1 MFSLINTKNT
11 HFQGLTPFMVT
22 NLALLACF
30 LISSCKSENKS
41 TTSNPTQISNS
52 VSTSEK
58 RIISK
63 NVHID
68 GSVQKSKICDIAGKK
83 NLNSDDFAKIE
94 NGLRELA
101 NSDPFQVLD
110 FFSSDYPNF
119 GAYDFA
125 SKVLN
130 IALSNINHTDLSIWI
145 VKQPSDSY
153 AVGLAMDEIAKANDP
168 VIIQDLLDT
177 TKKSSNIEML
187 NVLFS
192 SLAKNDPQQAI
203 DILDQSNLS
212 QNQKNELNGQI
223 ALTISHDD
231 PESAI
236 VMLKSRP
243 KQNTDPGVYAMIVA
257 HWVNSDSDA
266 AFDHIRKSNPDDLVM
281 LLMNPISK
289 GFMMKRENL
298 KNILDI
304 LEVHALTSDV
314 IPAHRQVIVELSR
327 NNAAQAL
334 DSLTK
339 INSSPYKNNLIKDV
353 ISTIAKTNLNEAL
366 SFVGKLSADE
376 KHQGMRGIAATLAVE
391 DFDAAIKLAGTEV
404 DITSRDMLREIA
416 RVSVGYN
423 SQNAVTM
430 IENDDISAKVGTDFR
445 NEIIKH
451 TVQNWAKQ
459 DREAAQQWVEKLPVA
474 DQSKGVQGLVASWM
488 KTDPIAASEW
498 LSQQPAGPARDA
510 GAQEII
516 NQIKDTDPEMAEQW
530 RKSMTPKT
538 E

>member
-1 MFSLINTKNT
+1 MIS
-11 HFQGLTPFMVT
+11 PYT

-41 TTSNPTQISNS
+41 NSSNPNQISNFT
-52 VSTSEK
+52 STSEK

-68 GSVQKSKICDIAGKK
+68 GSVQKAKICDIAGKK
-83 NLNSDDFAKIE
+83 NLNSDDFTNIE

-101 NSDPFQVLD
+101 ISDPFQVLD

-125 SKVLN
+125 SKVLK
-130 IALSNINHTDLSIWI
+130 IALSNIDHTDLSIWV
-145 VKQPSDSY
+145 VKQRSDSY

-168 VIIQDLLDT
+168 VIIQNLLDV

-192 SLAKNDPQQAI
+192 SLARNDPQQAI

-223 ALTISHDD
+223 ALTISYDD
-231 PESAI
+231 PKSAI
-236 VMLKSRP
+236 AMLKSRP
-243 KQNTDPGVYAMIVA
+243 KQNTDPGVYAMVVA
-257 HWVNSDSDA
+257 HWVNSDSNA
-266 AFDHIRKSNPDDLVM
+266 AFDHIRKSSPDDLVM

-289 GFMMKRENL
+289 GFMMKKENL

-304 LEVHALTSDV
+304 LEGHALTSDV

-327 NNAAQAL
+327 NNSTQAL

-353 ISTIAKTNLNEAL
+353 ISTIARTNLNEAL
-366 SFVGKLSADE
+366 SFVSKLSADE
-376 KHQGMRGIAATLAVE
+376 KHQGMRGIAATMAVE

-423 SQNAVTM
+423 TQNAVTM
-430 IENDDISAKVGTDFR
+430 IENDNISAKVGTDFR
-445 NEIIKH
+445 NEMINH

-459 DREAAQQWVEKLPVA
+459 DLENAQQWVEKLSVTDKP
-474 DQSKGVQGLVASWM
+474 KGTRGLVAQWM

-498 LSQQPAGPARDA
+498 LSKQPAGPARDA

-516 NQIKDTDPEMAEQW
+516 NQIKDTDPETAEQW
-530 RKSMTPKT
+530 RKSMTHAPK
-538 E
+538 